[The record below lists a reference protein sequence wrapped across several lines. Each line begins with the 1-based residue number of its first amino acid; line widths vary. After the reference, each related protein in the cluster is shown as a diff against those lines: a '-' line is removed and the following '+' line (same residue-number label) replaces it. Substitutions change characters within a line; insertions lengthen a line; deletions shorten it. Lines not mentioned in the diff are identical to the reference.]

1 MLALMLDLH
10 FTSLDVVKAFVR
22 WAKLIQIVIEYGS
35 KTLSPLLVATF
46 HFLKPTIDGLI
57 RATPIDDDSI
67 FGVMTS
73 NATTLHL
80 G

>member
-1 MLALMLDLH
+1 MLTLMLDLH
-10 FTSLDVVKAFVR
+10 FTSLDEVKAFVKR
-22 WAKLIQIVIEYGS
+22 AKMIQIVVEYDS
-35 KTLSPLLVATF
+35 KTLLPLLVVAF